1 MDEMDK
7 QKKEGRTVI
16 HGEATEEGKDILDG
30 LLGGDILEVGGKSVC
45 DEDAVESGLATGVE
59 IYLLE
64 GAEAVV
70 VDGEVDG
77 NVGWRGEA
85 IVGEVVVGSGK
96 VHRSDQ
102 VRQMISFSKQH
113 NNT

>member
-1 MDEMDK
+1 MRWTVK
-7 QKKEGRTVI
+7 RKEKRTVI

-30 LLGGDILEVGGKSVC
+30 LLWSDILEVGGKSVG
-45 DEDAVESGLATGVE
+45 DEDAVEGGFAAGVE

-77 NVGWRGEA
+77 DVGWGREA
-85 IVGEVVVGSGK
+85 IVGVGGRDMGWG
-96 VHRSDQ
+96 VHRSNQDHHR
-102 VRQMISFSKQH
+102 VFKI
-113 NNT
+113 TE

>member
-1 MDEMDK
+1 MRK
-7 QKKEGRTVI
+7 RKKGRTVI
-16 HGEATEEGKDILDG
+16 HGEATEEGEDILDG
-30 LLGGDILEVGGKSVC
+30 LLGGDTLEVGGKSVG
-45 DEDAVESGLATGVE
+45 DEDAVESGFAAGVE

-77 NVGWRGEA
+77 DVGWGREA
-85 IVGEVVVGSGK
+85 IVGGEGVGGRDMGWG

-102 VRQMISFSKQH
+102 DHHRVFKI
-113 NNT
+113 TE